1 MVGTSKAHN
10 RIAINLTAAL
20 NTHLRGGPC
29 QVFMADVKVYVKN
42 ATAFYYPDVV
52 VACDRGDG
60 DPYVVTKLLLIGE
73 VLSPST
79 ERIDREEKLHNYR
92 QVDSLEEYVLITPE
106 TKEAEVHR
114 RVEGLWKV
122 EAYVGE
128 GIYTAIPGHGR
139 NLHSTRV
146 LIFAFRMILAKNDV
160 STCLTLN
167 LAGNC
172 WNIDDNCSALSR
184 LSSSAR
190 NSSRS
195 SSLGMLAAR
204 SLRACSCS

>member
-1 MVGTSKAHN
+1 MAIAASRLPISIEQYLEAELTAPVKHEYVAGHIYAMVGTSKAHN

-29 QVFMADVKVYVKN
+29 QVFMADIKVYVKN

-60 DPYVVTKLLLIGE
+60 DPYVVTKPLLIVE

-92 QVDSLEEYVLITPE
+92 QLDSLEEYVLITPE

-122 EAYVGE
+122 EAYAGE
-128 GIYTAIPGHGR
+128 GNIQ
-139 NLHSTRV
+139 
-146 LIFAFRMILAKNDV
+146 FASVGLILAMEEV
-160 STCLTLN
+160 FTGL
-167 LAGNC
+167 
-172 WNIDDNCSALSR
+172 
-184 LSSSAR
+184 
-190 NSSRS
+190 
-195 SSLGMLAAR
+195 
-204 SLRACSCS
+204 

>member
-1 MVGTSKAHN
+1 MAIAASRLPISIEQYLEAELTAPVKHEYVAGHIYAMVGTSKVHN

-52 VACDRGDG
+52 VACDRGDS
-60 DPYVVTKLLLIGE
+60 DPYVVTKPLLIVE

-92 QVDSLEEYVLITPE
+92 QLDSLEEYVLITPE

-122 EAYVGE
+122 EAYAGE
-128 GIYTAIPGHGR
+128 GNIQFASVG
-139 NLHSTRV
+139 
-146 LIFAFRMILAKNDV
+146 LI
-160 STCLTLN
+160 LTLEEVFT
-167 LAGNC
+167 G
-172 WNIDDNCSALSR
+172 I
-184 LSSSAR
+184 
-190 NSSRS
+190 
-195 SSLGMLAAR
+195 
-204 SLRACSCS
+204 